1 MKEAIGNW
9 LKNNPSKEGQTKRT
23 GGASLGNVLIVDD
36 EADVVGVL
44 QSFLEEK
51 GYDVSGTY
59 SARKAVELLQTRK
72 FDVLI
77 TDLVMP
83 GMRGVDL
90 LKIGLRKDPDLIGI
104 IMTGYGSIESALD
117 AMRAGAFDYILKPF
131 RFEMLVPILSR
142 AMRMRT
148 LARSERKYRAL
159 AEELTFMVNSQRE
172 IKLKEGSNDLAML
185 ELREEIER
193 LRGELAIYKTMEKQR
208 MFYEA

>member
-1 MKEAIGNW
+1 MKEAIENL
-9 LKNNPSKEGQTKRT
+9 LKNNPSKNGQTKKS
-23 GGASLGNVLIVDD
+23 GGASLGSVLIVDD
-36 EADVVGVL
+36 EADIVGVL
-44 QSFLEEK
+44 QSFLEER
-51 GYDVSGTY
+51 GYHVTGTY
-59 SARKAVELLQTRK
+59 SPIAAAEFLRTRP

-83 GMRGVDL
+83 GMRGIDL

-104 IMTGYGSIESALD
+104 IMTGYGSIESALE

-142 AMRMRT
+142 AMRVRK

-159 AEELTFMVNSQRE
+159 AEELTFMVNSCRE
-172 IKLKEGSNDLAML
+172 IMVKQKSNDLVML

-193 LRGELAIYKTMEKQR
+193 LKGELAIYKTMEKQC